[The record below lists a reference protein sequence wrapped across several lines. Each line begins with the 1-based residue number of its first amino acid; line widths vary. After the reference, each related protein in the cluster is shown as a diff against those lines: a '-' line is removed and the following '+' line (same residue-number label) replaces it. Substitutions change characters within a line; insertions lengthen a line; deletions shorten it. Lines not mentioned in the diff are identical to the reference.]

1 MRRAKFILIFLGF
14 ISLADLWAFAGQ
26 DWVIETRLF
35 RGTKDEGAIK
45 AGAPVVITSF
55 SDPVFI
61 SVKAASSA
69 SGAEQD
75 SVSALK
81 AELAKIY
88 QLKNVDCI
96 SSGQIIWDGKKE
108 SLNETILLDGTFFPI
123 LFSPKTLNGRT
134 ISFKVDM
141 RRYSGQ
147 EEREKILN
155 TEMALRLDDPV
166 VLGFPVNG
174 HSYFLSLQVKKQ
186 SGSEIR
192 QASIRSA
199 GEDEVFWPLYEFI
212 LPQPTFTVMPIYP
225 ENCKKE
231 NIQGTVV
238 LHVETDKEGKVKT
251 VRVLEKGHSDLAKS
265 AVEAIKQWT
274 YEPVLRKGKP
284 VRAIFYMTVD
294 FKLRYVDSSPEAA
307 EIKRTS

>member
-1 MRRAKFILIFLGF
+1 MRRAKSILVFLGF
-14 ISLADLWAFAGQ
+14 ISLVGLWASAGQ

-35 RGTKDEGAIK
+35 RGTKDEG
-45 AGAPVVITSF
+45 GAKPGTPIVITSF

-61 SVKAASSA
+61 SVKAPSLA
-69 SGAEQD
+69 SGAEPD

-81 AELAKIY
+81 TELVKIY
-88 QLKNVDCI
+88 QLKNVDYI

-108 SLNETILLDGTFFPI
+108 SLNEAIYLDGNFYPI
-123 LFSPKTLNGRT
+123 FFSPKTLNGRM
-134 ISFKVDM
+134 ISFKVEM
-141 RRYSGQ
+141 RRSSGQ
-147 EEREKILN
+147 EESEKILN

-192 QASIRSA
+192 QVSIRSA
-199 GEDEVFWPLYEFI
+199 GEDEVFWPLHEFI
-212 LPQPTFTVMPIYP
+212 LPQPKSTVMPVYP
-225 ENCKKE
+225 ETCKKE
-231 NIQGTVV
+231 KIQGTVV
-238 LHVETDKEGKVKT
+238 LHVETDKEGRVKT
-251 VRVLEKGHSDLAKS
+251 VRLLEKAHSDLAKS

-274 YEPVLRKGKP
+274 YEPVLRRGKP

-294 FKLRYVDSSPEAA
+294 FKLRSVDSSSEIP
-307 EIKRTS
+307 EIKRMP